1 MNEFEDYKNKFLEK
15 ENLRIFDEFDDGKI
29 KRIEKF
35 IKEIEQYN
43 AYIEGYEDQLRDTI
57 NELNNCSSFVEGK
70 GKKIEDTLD
79 IFQQDPKLCE
89 LEALASKQLKEDWK
103 RSRESQQPEKS
114 YQDIA
119 KEIIDSNKIVKDI
132 NLRKS
137 NNEKQKHG
145 DK

>member
-1 MNEFEDYKNKFLEK
+1 MINIAKNRLSNCKEAMNEFEDYKNKFLEK

-70 GKKIEDTLD
+70 GKKIEGLY
-79 IFQQDPKLCE
+79 ILYYNYSSC
-89 LEALASKQLKEDWK
+89 LKG
-103 RSRESQQPEKS
+103 SPLLKS
-114 YQDIA
+114 
-119 KEIIDSNKIVKDI
+119 
-132 NLRKS
+132 
-137 NNEKQKHG
+137 
-145 DK
+145 